1 MVALFENGVTVA
13 MAGCESAASWS
24 FSSQPAVT
32 SVSLLSSVTS
42 RSESA
47 IPRLTLPTKPRR
59 SGLRRTRTAASA
71 RPATAASAASTSAP
85 CGPSIT
91 STRRCRPRSVWRS
104 RLARQAASSAAA
116 P

>member
-13 MAGCESAASWS
+13 MAGSEYAASCS

-32 SVSLLSSVTS
+32 SVSLLSRMTS

-47 IPRLTLPTKPRR
+47 IPRLTLPTNPAAPRCA
-59 SGLRRTRTAASA
+59 G
-71 RPATAASAASTSAP
+71 SAP
-85 CGPSIT
+85 RSPEAAPSRSASSTAGSCGPST
-91 STRRCRPRSVWRS
+91 TRTRRWPAESVWRS